1 MYLPPAF
8 DRSIALEA
16 GALVIQAYAQYEQG
30 AAWSLEGNYDELGL
44 LFARPEWKPASEAFG
59 FVARNRASGLVFTV
73 YRGTESPQDW
83 IADFTFPQ
91 VPHALGN
98 VEQGFSDVYD
108 QTAASVAAA
117 IPRAGGKPNVIV
129 TGHSLGAAL
138 AVLAAA
144 GIVASGAASQTSLY
158 NFAGPRVGDLL
169 FAAGFNSRV
178 ATAWRVVNTED
189 IVTTV
194 PLATPA
200 LSAGMLPHNPLSF
213 LNGLGQKLDYE
224 HVGNAVAFTT
234 HTGSIAGNHD
244 MQVYLAAL
252 NAA

>member
-8 DRSIALEA
+8 DRIIALEA
-16 GALVIQAYAQYEQG
+16 AALVMQAYAQYEQG
-30 AAWSLEGNYDELGL
+30 AQWNFPNGYDDLGRL
-44 LFARPEWKPASEAFG
+44 SARPEWKPAPEPFG
-59 FVARNRASGLVFTV
+59 FVARNRTSGVVFVV

-91 VPHALGN
+91 VPHPLGN
-98 VEQGFSDVYD
+98 VEKGFADVYD
-108 QTAASVAAA
+108 QTADSVSAA
-117 IPRAGGKPNVIV
+117 IPRAGGTPNVVVI
-129 TGHSLGAAL
+129 GHSLGAAL

-144 GIVASGAASQTSLY
+144 AIAASGAAAQTALY
-158 NFAGPRVGDLL
+158 SFAGPRVGDLT

-178 ATAWRVVNTED
+178 PTAWRIVNTED

-200 LSAGMLPHNPLSF
+200 LSAGMVPHNPLTF
-213 LNGLGQKLDYE
+213 LNNLGQNLDYE
-224 HVGNAVAFTT
+224 HVGNSVPFTT
-234 HTGSIAGNHD
+234 HTGSIEGNHA
-244 MQVYLAAL
+244 MQVYIAAL